1 MKDVRV
7 RYFDALHE
15 AAAAINSAL
24 DLGEVLATIVRA
36 TAEVSRVKGCSLM
49 LLDDDKKHLVHT
61 ASYGLSDEYL
71 QKGAIMADRS
81 LADALKGEPVV
92 VSDVAND
99 ARLQYPAEAIREGI
113 GAMLCTP
120 LKARDRL
127 IGVIRIYSSRK
138 GDFSES
144 VIELLTAIANLSVI
158 AIQNAR
164 MYDSLKKAYQ
174 VCQRELWHL
183 QP

>member
-1 MKDVRV
+1 MKDVRL

-24 DLGEVLATIVRA
+24 DLGEVLATIVKA

-49 LLDDDKKHLVHT
+49 LLDDDQKHLVHT

-71 QKGAIMADRS
+71 QKGTIMADRS

-92 VSDVAND
+92 VSDVTND

-113 GAMLCTP
+113 SAMLCTP